1 MQIKTNIDGRKATI
15 YLAGMLT
22 VQTAPDLNSAL
33 GELGEGVDELVID
46 LSETEYIASA
56 GLRVLV
62 TADKMMSGRKGS
74 LLLSHPN
81 DSVVE
86 IFEMTGLSDV
96 FEIER

>member
-1 MQIKTNIDGRKATI
+1 MQIKTNNDGRKATFF
-15 YLAGMLT
+15 LEGKLT
-22 VQTAPDLNSAL
+22 VQTAPDLSSAL
-33 GELGEGVDELVID
+33 EELGEGVNDLVID
-46 LSETEYIASA
+46 LAKTEYIASA

-74 LLLSHPN
+74 LHLVHPN
-81 DSVVE
+81 DEVVE

>member
-1 MQIKTNIDGRKATI
+1 MQIRTNNDGRKAI
-15 YLAGMLT
+15 IFLEGKLT
-22 VQTAPDLNSAL
+22 VQTAPDLSSAL
-33 GELGEGVDELVID
+33 EELGEGVDDLVID
-46 LSETEYIASA
+46 LAKTEYIASA

-74 LLLSHPN
+74 LRLVHPN
-81 DSVVE
+81 DDVVE

>member
-1 MQIKTNIDGRKATI
+1 MQIKTNIDGQKATI
-15 YLAGMLT
+15 FLEGKLT

-33 GELGEGVDELVID
+33 EELSEGVDDLVID
-46 LSETEYIASA
+46 LTKTEYIASA

-74 LLLSHPN
+74 LRLAHPN
-81 DSVVE
+81 DEVYE